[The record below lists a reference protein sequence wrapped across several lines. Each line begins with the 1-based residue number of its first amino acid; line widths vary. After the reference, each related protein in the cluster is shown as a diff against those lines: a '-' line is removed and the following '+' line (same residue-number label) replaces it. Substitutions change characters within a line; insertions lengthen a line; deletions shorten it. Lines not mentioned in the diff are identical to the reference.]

1 MKPVY
6 IIQNW
11 ASEGPGHIRDYLD
24 HTGHTSRV
32 IRSYNGEALPDPAE
46 AEALIVMGCP
56 ISVTEYLDHDHLKRL
71 FACMAAAMRDDT
83 PLLGICFGGQMLA
96 KILGARVEKNPVK
109 EIGIY
114 PAQLTDAGS
123 NDPLL
128 AGFEKEFNVF
138 HWHGDTFRV
147 PSGVD
152 LLVKGETCTNQAF
165 RKGRAVALQ
174 FHVETTAADV
184 PVWCDEYAAELSE
197 IGKTKDQMIAQFAE
211 HADDLA
217 KLTPK
222 LLGNFFGL

>member
-24 HTGHTSRV
+24 QSGHTSRL
-32 IRSYNGEALPDPAE
+32 IRSYNGESLPDPAE

-56 ISVTEYLDHDHLKRL
+56 TSVSEYLEHDNLKRL
-71 FACMAAAMRDDT
+71 FACMAAALRHDT
-83 PLLGICFGGQMLA
+83 PLLGICFGGQMIA

-114 PAQLTDAGS
+114 SAQLTEAGA
-123 NDPLL
+123 NDPLF
-128 AGFEKEFNVF
+128 AGFEREFNVF

-147 PSGVD
+147 PSGVE

-174 FHVETTAADV
+174 FHVETTPADI
-184 PVWCDEYAAELSE
+184 PVWCDEYADEMVEVGKSKEEL
-197 IGKTKDQMIAQFAE
+197 IAQFAT
-211 HADDLA
+211 HADRLA
-217 KLTPK
+217 MLTPV